1 MPGEFP
7 HLTDLTAQIL
17 DISDNLREIY
27 YKVKR
32 HLSRQ
37 PGPVS
42 LRGLILAYGAGTMVS
57 QVLILRE
64 LLVLAQGQELKLAL
78 GLWCWLFWVGLGS
91 LWGGRRTARPPAGL
105 PHLGRLLF
113 LLGMLLPAT
122 ILATRAVPSLAPLPW
137 GQSLPPGTAFFLF
150 LILLA
155 PFGLT
160 SGYFFPCACRVQE
173 ALAPQGAVGRV
184 YYLETLGAAL
194 GVCLL
199 QLLLVGRYPNL
210 GLALG
215 TGLLLLLG
223 GWLLAPPLTKA
234 GRLMAAGV
242 LLLPVAALLFLTPV
256 ENLSRR
262 WQWPGRQVVA
272 TVDSPY
278 ALLTATREA
287 EQYSFFTNKLW
298 YFTYPDPQTAEHQV
312 QLGLLE
318 HPQPRRVL
326 LLGGGVAG
334 LVPEILKTDTVT
346 HLDYVELDPQLV
358 HLTQRL
364 LPAAAMRVRQDDF
377 EGGGQGSQAR
387 LQSSLKHPPP
397 TPYGGVKEEVTA
409 KAGEPRRV
417 EIIYQDARRFL
428 ANTGKRY
435 DVILMALP
443 EPQNAQLNRY
453 YTREFFAVVSRHL
466 NPQGVFSFSLTGAE
480 VSLHPLRAAYLAL
493 AYHTLKRVFKEVLVF
508 PGERARFFASST
520 PGLLVADPQRLME
533 RLSAR
538 GLNLQY
544 VREYY
549 LLYDLSQP
557 RLESL
562 RRLLS
567 QQPEEINTDLNPR
580 CYFYDLT
587 LNSAQEGLPLKEM
600 LLTLKRL
607 PPFSLWA
614 ALALIILL
622 PVLVVRQRPACRY
635 LYQVVVMGLGTMSLE
650 IVVLILY
657 QIHLGYLYRQ
667 LGILI
672 AAFMVGMAL
681 GGAVGVRLAE
691 RPRAAKCLL
700 AALQGGLAV
709 LALFLVMLMPKISGL
724 AYPTWL
730 TLAQIGFAL
739 ALAGA
744 GFAGGGIFALSAA
757 LWAQAQPDSATKGGF
772 LYAAD
777 LLGATLGTLGVSLL
791 VLPVWGILPALYLVA
806 ALHAGAGLVMIV
818 EVK

>member
-1 MPGEFP
+1 MPEAKADLKPQSLP
-7 HLTDLTAQIL
+7 HP
-17 DISDNLREIY
+17 
-27 YKVKR
+27 
-32 HLSRQ
+32 
-37 PGPVS
+37 PGAA

-91 LWGGRRTARPPAGL
+91 LVGGRRTAGPATGL
-105 PHLGRLLF
+105 PSLGRLLF
-113 LLGMLLPAT
+113 LLGIFLPT
-122 ILATRAVPSLAPLPW
+122 TVLAIRAVPSLAPLPW

-173 ALAPQGAVGRV
+173 TLAPQGAVGWV
-184 YYLETLGAAL
+184 YYLETLGASL
-194 GVCLL
+194 GVCALQFLL
-199 QLLLVGRYPNL
+199 MGRYPNL
-210 GLALG
+210 GLALV
-215 TGLLLLLG
+215 TCLLLLLG
-223 GWLLAPPLTKA
+223 SRLLAPPLTKA
-234 GRLMAAGV
+234 GRLAAALV
-242 LLLPVAALLFLTPV
+242 LLLPAAALFFLISV
-256 ENLSRR
+256 EDLSRR

-287 EQYSFFTNKLW
+287 EQYSFFTNKIW
-298 YFTYPDPQTAEHQV
+298 YFTYPDPQTAEYQV
-312 QLGLLE
+312 QFSLLE
-318 HPQPRRVL
+318 HPNPRRVL

-364 LPAAAMRVRQDDF
+364 LPFGDKGGRVQ
-377 EGGGQGSQAR
+377 
-387 LQSSLKHPPP
+387 
-397 TPYGGVKEEVTA
+397 
-409 KAGEPRRV
+409 
-417 EIIYQDARRFL
+417 IIYQDARRFL
-428 ANTGKRY
+428 ANTSKRY
-435 DVILMALP
+435 DVIIMALP

-453 YTREFFAVVSRHL
+453 YTREFFAVVSRRL

-493 AYHTLKRVFKEVLVF
+493 AYHTLNRVFKEVLVF
-508 PGERARFFASST
+508 PGERVRFFASST
-520 PGLLVADPQRLME
+520 DGLLVADPQRLME
-533 RLSAR
+533 RLRAR

-549 LLYDLSQP
+549 LLYDLSGP
-557 RLESL
+557 RQEYL

-567 QQPEEINTDLNPR
+567 RQPEEINTDLNPR
-580 CYFYDLT
+580 CYFYDLV
-587 LNSAQEGLPLKEM
+587 LSSAQEGLPLKEL
-600 LLTLKRL
+600 LLTLNTL
-607 PPFSLWA
+607 PRFSLWA

-622 PVLVVRQRPACRY
+622 PSLFGRRRPAFKY
-635 LYQVVVMGLGTMSLE
+635 LYQVLVMGLGTMSLE

-672 AAFMVGMAL
+672 AAFMGGMAL
-681 GGAVGVRLAE
+681 GGAVGARLAE
-691 RPRAAKCLL
+691 WPRAAKCLL
-700 AALQGGLAV
+700 AALQGGLVV
-709 LALFLVMLMPKISGL
+709 LALFFIWLMPKISGL
-724 AYPTWL
+724 ANPTWL
-730 TLAQIGFAL
+730 TWAQVSFAL

-757 LWAQAQPDSATKGGF
+757 LWAQAQPESGTKGGF

-791 VLPVWGILPALYLVA
+791 LLPVWGILPALYLVA
-806 ALHAGAGLVMIV
+806 ALHGGAGLMLVASEML
-818 EVK
+818 